1 MLNLKSKDNDKM
13 AKKRGRP
20 KKSMEQPE
28 NKNIVDIQSFYSKN
42 KHKEEPE
49 NDDIFLFL
57 PGVKTSHITDNI
69 YQKDTEKKNEIFNM
83 DDFDISSD
91 SDDEKLSKSMTEKM
105 TEYEKIIST
114 LESEIEK
121 YKKII
126 EDSNYVQE
134 HIKSI
139 AKLIDLNLFDYS
151 TGKKLLVEKTEIVCW
166 WCTYNFDNVP
176 CVIPIKYYND
186 KYYVFGNF
194 CTFNCACSYNLK
206 MDDYKKHDRHALLCK
221 LYVQIFQTTRD
232 LVPAPDKEILLKYG
246 GNVTIEEYR
255 NSSIKNDISYRFIM
269 PPMKAICPIVEC
281 INKNN
286 YPKNDTE
293 LVVKRTKP
301 LPHAKNT
308 FKNQF
313 SF

>member
-1 MLNLKSKDNDKM
+1 MLNLKYKDNEKT

-20 KKSMEQPE
+20 KKSMEPVE
-28 NKNIVDIQSFYSKN
+28 NKNIVDIQTFYAKT
-42 KHKEEPE
+42 KKKEDPE
-49 NDDIFLFL
+49 DDNIFLFL
-57 PGVKTSHITDNI
+57 PGVKTSHITDNT
-69 YQKDTEKKNEIFNM
+69 YQKEVETKNEIFNM

-105 TEYEKIIST
+105 AEYEKTINT
-114 LESEIEK
+114 LEMEIEK

-126 EDSNYVQE
+126 EDSNFVQE

-151 TGKKLLVEKTEIVCW
+151 TGKKLLVEKTDIVCW
-166 WCTYNFDNVP
+166 WCTYNFENVP
-176 CVIPIKYYND
+176 CVIPTKFYND

-206 MDDYKKHDRHALLCK
+206 MDDYKKHDRHALLYK
-221 LYVQIFQTTRD
+221 LYSHIFQTTRD
-232 LVPAPDKEILLKYG
+232 LIPAPDREILVKYG
-246 GNVTIEEYR
+246 GSVTIEEYR
-255 NSSIKNDISYRFIM
+255 NASIKNDINYRFIM
-269 PPMKAICPIVEC
+269 PPMKAICPIIEC
-281 INKNN
+281 INKNI
-286 YPKNDTE
+286 YSKNDTE
-293 LVVKRTKP
+293 LVIKRTKP
-301 LPHAKNT
+301 LPQAKNT